1 MNISIQKD
9 KEYIF
14 GIKKYILIITT
25 IFTISIFLGS
35 ILTVTTS
42 SVKKSAKDLANT
54 KAPKLSKFDRAID
67 TFTYNVGYSFL
78 SIITFGILAIY
89 EAFNNGFAIG
99 MLLEFVGKMHG
110 IGIVILEILPHGII
124 EIPALLISASIGLRI
139 GHIWWSGDWWS
150 RYWWDETM
158 RSELISGI
166 KFYIKWIVPM
176 FLLAAFIESY
186 LSQEL
191 WNYLDLLIRHRII

>member
-1 MNISIQKD
+1 MI
-9 KEYIF
+9 ELL
-14 GIKKYILIITT
+14 IL
-25 IFTISIFLGS
+25 
-35 ILTVTTS
+35 
-42 SVKKSAKDLANT
+42 
-54 KAPKLSKFDRAID
+54 
-67 TFTYNVGYSFL
+67 FTYNVGYSFL

-158 RSELISGI
+158 IGINFWNKVLYKMDSSDVSISGI
-166 KFYIKWIVPM
+166 YRIILKPRIV
-176 FLLAAFIESY
+176 
-186 LSQEL
+186 EL
-191 WNYLDLLIRHRII
+191 FRSVNSPQNYLDPSDNAIGSIPKVFELRYGCIR